1 MQLFDFDR
9 LLWLFIGAVVC
20 ALVARV
26 TKLVDEAN
34 EERRKSEEHRKDQQK
49 QRAEQDEL
57 QNAASRYLLK
67 DRMLQACDYWMAQ
80 GFCPTEN
87 REVLADMFNIY
98 SKLGGNSFM
107 HDKISSVM
115 ALPVRARLESKEQK

>member
-1 MQLFDFDR
+1 MQPFDFDR
-9 LLWLFIGAVVC
+9 LLWLFIGAAVV
-20 ALVARV
+20 ALVARI
-26 TKLVDEAN
+26 TKLVDEAT
-34 EERRKSEEHRKDQQK
+34 EERREARQHRDEA
-49 QRAEQDEL
+49 QRLSDAQAEV
-57 QNAASRYLLK
+57 QNAALRYLLK
-67 DRMLQACDYWMAQ
+67 DRMLQACDYWRER